1 MVVVPVDE
9 VSTGNVDDGDG
20 GRDDEYD
27 KEEDTAIMF
36 KRVQIFISGWA

>member
-20 GRDDEYD
+20 GRDDED
-27 KEEDTAIMF
+27 NEEEDTAIMF